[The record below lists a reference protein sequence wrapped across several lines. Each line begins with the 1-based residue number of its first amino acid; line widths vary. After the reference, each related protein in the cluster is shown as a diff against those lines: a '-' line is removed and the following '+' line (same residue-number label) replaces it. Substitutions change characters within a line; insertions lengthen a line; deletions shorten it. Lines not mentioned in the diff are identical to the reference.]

1 MYRARKI
8 ERGPGDSFKKVGKK
22 GNRTCDMK
30 VEKELTG
37 QKAVWRKGHKGN
49 RQKDRQ
55 GEGTNQ
61 K

>member
-49 RQKDRQ
+49 RQKDR
-55 GEGTNQ
+55 
-61 K
+61 